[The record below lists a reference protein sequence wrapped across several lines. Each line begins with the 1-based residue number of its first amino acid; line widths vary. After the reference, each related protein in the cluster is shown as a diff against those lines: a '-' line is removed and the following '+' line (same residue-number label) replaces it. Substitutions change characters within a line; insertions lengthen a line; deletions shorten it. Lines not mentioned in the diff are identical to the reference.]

1 MRKAAVAYESSVA
14 FILDKYT
21 NFVYSVNMND
31 TMRRILQAALE
42 VFGNYGYRQANMAL
56 VAEAAGLS
64 RQALYT
70 YFATKD
76 ELFRAIVDYLH
87 SQSIERA
94 LKAMT
99 EAEANGPAAVF
110 YALLEGRYGYFFEHI
125 YTYTHGTELVAES
138 NRQCGELNL
147 AATRHFQSILHE
159 VVEREVVGGRL
170 TLASSDLQTD
180 MFADLLLRAAYGL
193 KGREPYPLPL
203 EAFRASLRHMV
214 TLLTASLI
222 P

>member
-1 MRKAAVAYESSVA
+1 
-14 FILDKYT
+14 
-21 NFVYSVNMND
+21 MNE
-31 TMRRILQAALE
+31 TTLRILQAALE

-56 VAEAAGLS
+56 VSEAASLS

-70 YFATKD
+70 YFATKE
-76 ELFRAIVDYLH
+76 ELFTAVVNYVH
-87 SQSIERA
+87 NQSIERA

-99 EAEANGPAAVF
+99 EAEARGPVAVF
-110 YALLEGRYGYFFEHI
+110 YALLEGRYGYFFEYI
-125 YTYTHGTELVAES
+125 YIHTHGTEIVAES

-147 AATRHFQSILHE
+147 AATRRFQGILHE
-159 VVEREVVGGRL
+159 VVEREVANGRI
-170 TLASSDLQTD
+170 TLARSDLQTD
-180 MFADLLLRAAYGL
+180 AFADLLLRAAYGL

-203 EAFRASLRHMV
+203 EAFRTSLQHMV